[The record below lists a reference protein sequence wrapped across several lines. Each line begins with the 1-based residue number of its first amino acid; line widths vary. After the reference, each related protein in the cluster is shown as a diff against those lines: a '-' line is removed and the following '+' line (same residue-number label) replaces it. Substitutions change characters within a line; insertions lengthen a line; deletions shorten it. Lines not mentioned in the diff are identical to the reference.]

1 MHETNTRIAQL
12 VEHRSPKPKV
22 LGSNPNARDR
32 ICRKEDEL
40 KIAFAIFLTLSYR
53 TPAASGL
60 TQVKATV
67 CKTVIVSSNLIRFSF
82 MELLV

>member
-32 ICRKEDEL
+32 
-40 KIAFAIFLTLSYR
+40 T
-53 TPAASGL
+53 G
-60 TQVKATV
+60 TQEAEGG
-67 CKTVIVSSNLIRFSF
+67 SLQNY
-82 MELLV
+82 